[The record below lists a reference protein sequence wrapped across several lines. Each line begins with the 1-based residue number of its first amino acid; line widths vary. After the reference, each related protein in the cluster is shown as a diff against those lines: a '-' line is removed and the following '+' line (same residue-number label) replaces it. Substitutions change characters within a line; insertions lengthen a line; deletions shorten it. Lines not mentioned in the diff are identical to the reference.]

1 MTIPKAILFDTF
13 GTVVDWRGSL
23 IALGEAFRP
32 GADWA
37 GLADAWRA
45 AYAPTMQAVRR
56 GERPWAR
63 LEVLQRESLAG
74 LAPRFGL
81 ALTPK
86 ELDVVNGF
94 WRRLQPW
101 PDAVPGL
108 KRLRE
113 HCIIGPLS
121 NGDTALLVGMARGAG
136 LPWDTVLGSDVFG
149 HFKPDPETYLGACR
163 LLALAPGEVMLC
175 AAHNG
180 DLAAAQ
186 PHGMLTAFVVRP
198 TEHGPGQ
205 TTDLRPEGDW
215 TYSVDS
221 IDALA
226 DCLSKASASF

>member
-1 MTIPKAILFDTF
+1 MPRVILFDTF

-23 IALGEAFRP
+23 IRLGQAFRAE
-32 GADWA
+32 ADWS

-45 AYAPTMQAVRR
+45 AYKPSMDAVRR
-56 GERPWAR
+56 GARPWTR

-81 ALTPK
+81 GGLSDDA
-86 ELDVVNGF
+86 LDVVNGF
-94 WRRLQPW
+94 WRRLAPW

-108 KRLRE
+108 TRLRE
-113 HCIIGPLS
+113 RCVIGPLS
-121 NGDTALLVGMARGAG
+121 NGDTALLVGMARSAR

-149 HFKPDPETYLGACR
+149 HFKPDPKVYLGACR

-175 AAHNG
+175 AAHNS

-186 PHGMLTAFVVRP
+186 SHGMLTGFVARP
-198 TEHGPGQ
+198 TEHGPSQ

-215 TYSVDS
+215 TYNVDS
-221 IDALA
+221 IDILC
-226 DCLSKASASF
+226 DRLVP

>member
-1 MTIPKAILFDTF
+1 MAFPKAVLFDTF

-32 GADWA
+32 GVDWP

-45 AYAPTMQAVRR
+45 AYAPTMQAVRS

-63 LEVLQRESLAG
+63 LEVLQRESLAA

-81 ALTPK
+81 GSLSPG
-86 ELDVVNGF
+86 ELDAVNGF
-94 WRRLQPW
+94 WRRLRPW
-101 PDAVPGL
+101 PDAVAGL
-108 KRLRE
+108 TRLRQR
-113 HCIIGPLS
+113 CIVGPLS
-121 NGDTALLVGMARGAG
+121 NGDTALLVSMAREAG

-149 HFKPDPETYLGACR
+149 HFKPDPEVYLGACR
-163 LLALAPGEVMLC
+163 LLALEPGEVMLC

-186 PHGMLTAFVVRP
+186 SHGMQTAFVARP

-205 TTDLRPEGDW
+205 TTELRADGDW
-215 TYSVDS
+215 TVAVCGLDE
-221 IDALA
+221 LA
-226 DCLSKASASF
+226 RRLA